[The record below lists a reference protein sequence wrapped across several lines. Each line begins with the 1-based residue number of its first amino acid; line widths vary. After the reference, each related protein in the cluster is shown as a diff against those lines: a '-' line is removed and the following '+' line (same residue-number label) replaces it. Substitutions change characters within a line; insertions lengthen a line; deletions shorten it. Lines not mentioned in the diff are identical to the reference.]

1 MLTKPTIVFIGAICG
16 LIFLLVSI
24 HNGRSLNNELMEK
37 LVETEEDFKTAADN
51 HESCGR
57 SLTARTQE
65 LEAVSSMRDQLQSEL
80 QNLREENTN
89 VKTSRRQT
97 EISLDTV
104 SGERNQLLTEKEELV
119 YENEKL
125 QQVIAEKNELL
136 DQLEMTNSNLQS
148 DAEDAK
154 NQLRSQ
160 LKRLEDIK
168 NSVIIGAEEQ
178 KLVDEAVDK
187 IYDDQG
193 ELMVDIEVPE
203 ADIENEGE
211 GDEDDAELNDALEE
225 IYNDGEEDKGDI
237 DTTTEDVDENED
249 GSIDDYE
256 QKQGEAP
263 KDYDSNQSSSISS
276 SFENYE
282 DRKLNQQSLR

>member
-1 MLTKPTIVFIGAICG
+1 
-16 LIFLLVSI
+16 
-24 HNGRSLNNELMEK
+24 
-37 LVETEEDFKTAADN
+37 
-51 HESCGR
+51 
-57 SLTARTQE
+57 
-65 LEAVSSMRDQLQSEL
+65 MRDQLQSEL

-136 DQLEMTNSNLQS
+136 DQLEMTNTNLQS

-168 NSVIIGAEEQ
+168 NSVISGAVEQ

-193 ELMVDIEVPE
+193 ELKEDIEVPE
-203 ADIENEGE
+203 VDIENKGEGE
-211 GDEDDAELNDALEE
+211 DDELNDALEE

-237 DTTTEDVDENED
+237 DTTTKNVNENED

-282 DRKLNQQSLR
+282 DRNQQSLR

>member
-1 MLTKPTIVFIGAICG
+1 
-16 LIFLLVSI
+16 
-24 HNGRSLNNELMEK
+24 
-37 LVETEEDFKTAADN
+37 
-51 HESCGR
+51 
-57 SLTARTQE
+57 
-65 LEAVSSMRDQLQSEL
+65 MRDQLQSEL

-119 YENEKL
+119 YENEQL
-125 QQVIAEKNELL
+125 QKVIAEKNELL
-136 DQLEMTNSNLQS
+136 DQLEMTNINLQS

-168 NSVIIGAEEQ
+168 NSVISGAEEQ

-193 ELMVDIEVPE
+193 ELKEDIEVPE

-211 GDEDDAELNDALEE
+211 GDEDDDELNDALEE
-225 IYNDGEEDKGDI
+225 IYNDGEKDEGDI
-237 DTTTEDVDENED
+237 DTTTEDVNENED

-263 KDYDSNQSSSISS
+263 KDYESNQSSSISS

-282 DRKLNQQSLR
+282 DRNQQSLR